1 MAAFYLD
8 EDIPIAVAHFLT
20 EAGHSVRTTVAE
32 QRLGRWGADQ
42 LLYVAERGW
51 ILVTHNRRDYRALH
65 EGWIVWSALWVQPQS
80 HGGILTIDKGNRLT
94 ASDYAGAIATL
105 MSDPAPTLA
114 NRTYEWFAHSGGQW
128 VEWRA

>member
-20 EAGHSVRTTVAE
+20 EAGHSVRTMVAE
-32 QRLGRWGADQ
+32 QRLGRWEAD
-42 LLYVAERGW
+42 
-51 ILVTHNRRDYRALH
+51 
-65 EGWIVWSALWVQPQS
+65 QPQS

-94 ASDYAGAIATL
+94 ASDYAEAIATL

-128 VEWRA
+128 MEWRA